1 MSSILDALNK
11 LEQEKAAKQSQPGDY
26 EPTLSPEEAASV
38 LLGES
43 SVPEREKRMPV
54 WLPVVLAL
62 CGGFVLALVPV
73 GYFLA
78 VKGGATP
85 PEQVAGAPAADTHS
99 YQMPVTAPP
108 PVAAPVPEEKKAA
121 SKAEP
126 AGETPPTPPPA
137 PPKSAPAAVP
147 EKKETTRPPLP
158 ESIPLPDRFPQETS
172 APPPV
177 VKVAD
182 LPPPVPEPAPVPEP
196 VAPVPP
202 PAPAPV
208 SEPAPVPVPEPVAP
222 VPPPASVPA
231 PEPVAPAPPPA
242 PVPVQEPVVVP
253 VPAPVPA
260 PAERSVIAQTPSEYP
275 SASAGTVPRVPS
287 ARSSGGAVSVDNL
300 PRLSSQERARF
311 GLDGLRVNVLR
322 PADKDQPDALAII
335 NLKKVYVG
343 ETIPGTRARLIGVA
357 SSGIGIEIEVEGSNK
372 QFRIPR

>member
-147 EKKETTRPPLP
+147 EKKETTRP
-158 ESIPLPDRFPQETS
+158 
-172 APPPV
+172 
-177 VKVAD
+177 
-182 LPPPVPEPAPVPEP
+182 
-196 VAPVPP
+196 
-202 PAPAPV
+202 
-208 SEPAPVPVPEPVAP
+208 
-222 VPPPASVPA
+222 
-231 PEPVAPAPPPA
+231 
-242 PVPVQEPVVVP
+242 
-253 VPAPVPA
+253 
-260 PAERSVIAQTPSEYP
+260 
-275 SASAGTVPRVPS
+275 
-287 ARSSGGAVSVDNL
+287 
-300 PRLSSQERARF
+300 
-311 GLDGLRVNVLR
+311 
-322 PADKDQPDALAII
+322 
-335 NLKKVYVG
+335 
-343 ETIPGTRARLIGVA
+343 
-357 SSGIGIEIEVEGSNK
+357 
-372 QFRIPR
+372 